1 MINQLVVILFKYID
15 NHRVGGVGS
24 NQYKKVEGAQSE
36 PLAPNAKTY
45 DIIARENNVSRET
58 V

>member
-36 PLAPNAKTY
+36 PTTTPVIHRPVGYFQVPKMGT
-45 DIIARENNVSRET
+45 
-58 V
+58 